1 MNILLS
7 TGQKVGVAF
16 IIIGGVIVLG
26 GCLFL
31 LYHFVISRNRV
42 KHQIRELQKK
52 YSYLDALLIG
62 QDSQYI
68 HRLEII
74 SRTNLLYVDK
84 HEKFSRRFKEIY
96 EKAKEVQ
103 VDIISVSDVDKFNV
117 YQSSK
122 QGMLN
127 CLKKAKSKIDFVL
140 TDAMPLGDACDH
152 EAIIK
157 GDAKSASIAAA
168 SIIAKVTRDH
178 LMYDYAKVYPEYHFE
193 KHKGYVTKLHL
204 EMIDKYGICEIHRK
218 SFAPVQDIIRKHN
231 QK

>member
-1 MNILLS
+1 MKTQFDMYLYENKYKKLGKKVIAGLDEAGRGPMAGPLVVGMVILDPKKKIEGLNDSKQLS
-7 TGQKVGVAF
+7 EK
-16 IIIGGVIVLG
+16 
-26 GCLFL
+26 
-31 LYHFVISRNRV
+31 
-42 KHQIRELQKK
+42 KRE
-52 YSYLDALLIG
+52 AL
-62 QDSQYI
+62 
-68 HRLEII
+68 
-74 SRTNLLYVDK
+74 
-84 HEKFSRRFKEIY
+84 FKEIY
-96 EKAKEVQ
+96 KKAKEVQ
-103 VDIISVSDVDKFNV
+103 VDIISVEDVDEFNV

-157 GDAKSASIAAA
+157 GDAKSATIAAA

>member
-1 MNILLS
+1 MKTQFDMYLYENKYKKLGKKVIAGLDEAGRGPMAGPLVVGMVILDPKKKIEGLNDSKQLS
-7 TGQKVGVAF
+7 EK
-16 IIIGGVIVLG
+16 
-26 GCLFL
+26 
-31 LYHFVISRNRV
+31 
-42 KHQIRELQKK
+42 KRE
-52 YSYLDALLIG
+52 AL
-62 QDSQYI
+62 
-68 HRLEII
+68 
-74 SRTNLLYVDK
+74 
-84 HEKFSRRFKEIY
+84 FKEIY
-96 EKAKEVQ
+96 KKAKEVQ
-103 VDIISVSDVDKFNV
+103 VDIISVEDVDKFNV

-157 GDAKSASIAAA
+157 GDAKSATIAAA

>member
-1 MNILLS
+1 MKTQFDMYLYENKYKKLGKKVIAGLDEAGRGPMAGPLVVGMVILDPKKKIEGLNDS
-7 TGQKVGVAF
+7 KQLTEK
-16 IIIGGVIVLG
+16 
-26 GCLFL
+26 
-31 LYHFVISRNRV
+31 
-42 KHQIRELQKK
+42 KRE
-52 YSYLDALLIG
+52 AL
-62 QDSQYI
+62 
-68 HRLEII
+68 
-74 SRTNLLYVDK
+74 
-84 HEKFSRRFKEIY
+84 FKEIY

-103 VDIISVSDVDKFNV
+103 VDIISVSDVDKSNV

-140 TDAMPLGDACDH
+140 TDAMPLGGAYDH

-168 SIIAKVTRDH
+168 SIVAKVTRDH

-218 SFAPVQDIIRKHN
+218 SFAPVQDVIRKHN

>member
-1 MNILLS
+1 MKTQFDMYLYENKYKKLGKKVIAGLDEAGRGPMAGPLVVGMVILDPKKRIEGLNDSKQLS
-7 TGQKVGVAF
+7 EK
-16 IIIGGVIVLG
+16 
-26 GCLFL
+26 
-31 LYHFVISRNRV
+31 
-42 KHQIRELQKK
+42 KRE
-52 YSYLDALLIG
+52 AL
-62 QDSQYI
+62 
-68 HRLEII
+68 
-74 SRTNLLYVDK
+74 
-84 HEKFSRRFKEIY
+84 FKEIY

>member
-1 MNILLS
+1 MKTQFDMYLYENKYKKLGKKVIAGLDEAGRGPMAGPLVVGMVILDPKKKIEGLNDS
-7 TGQKVGVAF
+7 KQLTEK
-16 IIIGGVIVLG
+16 
-26 GCLFL
+26 
-31 LYHFVISRNRV
+31 
-42 KHQIRELQKK
+42 KRE
-52 YSYLDALLIG
+52 AL
-62 QDSQYI
+62 
-68 HRLEII
+68 
-74 SRTNLLYVDK
+74 
-84 HEKFSRRFKEIY
+84 FKEIY

-103 VDIISVSDVDKFNV
+103 VDIISVEDVDKLNV

-140 TDAMPLGDACDH
+140 TDAMPLGETCDH

-204 EMIDKYGICEIHRK
+204 EKIDKYGICEIHRK
-218 SFAPVQDIIRKHN
+218 SFAPVQEVIRKHN